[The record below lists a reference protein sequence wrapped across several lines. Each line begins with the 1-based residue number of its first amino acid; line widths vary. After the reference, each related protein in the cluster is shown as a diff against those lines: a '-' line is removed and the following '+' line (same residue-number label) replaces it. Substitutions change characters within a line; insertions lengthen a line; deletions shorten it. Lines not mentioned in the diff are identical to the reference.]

1 MVPCLSA
8 EVKRGIKMAK
18 ATLATPDQPIGD
30 LTIGDLQKMITE
42 TVRQVV
48 REELSRDYYINEEG
62 FKVLYEEEDIDPD
75 YLAQLNKDYEDI
87 EAGRTE
93 LVSGEVVLKEL
104 RDLGI
109 DL

>member
-1 MVPCLSA
+1 
-8 EVKRGIKMAK
+8 MAK

-30 LTIGDLQKMITE
+30 LTIGDLQKMIAE

-62 FKVLYEEEDIDPD
+62 FKILYEEEDIDPD

-93 LVSGEVVLKEL
+93 LVSGEGVLKEL
-104 RDLGI
+104 RDLWV